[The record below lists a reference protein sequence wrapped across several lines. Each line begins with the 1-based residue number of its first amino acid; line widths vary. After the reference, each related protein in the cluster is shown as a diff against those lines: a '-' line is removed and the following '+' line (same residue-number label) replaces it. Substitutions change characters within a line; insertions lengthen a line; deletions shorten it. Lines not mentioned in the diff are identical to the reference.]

1 MELVSI
7 IIPTYNRFKYLQN
20 VIKYLKQQ
28 TYNNIEII
36 VINDGSSEK
45 EYYNYDWN
53 NIKIIHLKENSKIKF
68 GHGCPGHVRNQGIN
82 IANGKYIAF
91 CDDDDIW
98 LPNKLALQIEAMKDT
113 KCKMSCTEGLI
124 GKGIYEPKNQY
135 KKYNSEYYYNKLKE
149 IYKNK
154 NSNLIDNGFPKIWD
168 YNFLK
173 IHNCCITSSTIIDKD
188 ILKKVNNM
196 GFKRRGQDYL
206 CWLNVLQHTNCVYIS
221 VPCVYY
227 DLNHGYGKNH

>member
-91 CDDDDIW
+91 CDDDDI
-98 LPNKLALQIEAMKDT
+98 
-113 KCKMSCTEGLI
+113 
-124 GKGIYEPKNQY
+124 
-135 KKYNSEYYYNKLKE
+135 
-149 IYKNK
+149 
-154 NSNLIDNGFPKIWD
+154 
-168 YNFLK
+168 
-173 IHNCCITSSTIIDKD
+173 
-188 ILKKVNNM
+188 
-196 GFKRRGQDYL
+196 
-206 CWLNVLQHTNCVYIS
+206 
-221 VPCVYY
+221 
-227 DLNHGYGKNH
+227 